1 MFAIFAKTAGGV
13 EWWVARKSYGTSLS
27 MIPTDYYINRAN
39 AERSKLVIM
48 SSAFAGG
55 AWQPAAP
62 LPFSTGAFR
71 DVDPFVVHLNKLAP
85 MIDAL
90 AKA

>member
-39 AERSKLVIM
+39 AERDAEWFRAENARSVEATKRK
-48 SSAFAGG
+48 
-55 AWQPAAP
+55 PA
-62 LPFSTGAFR
+62 TYT
-71 DVDPFVVHLNKLAP
+71 VTEVVVADGEYA
-85 MIDAL
+85 IDENR
-90 AKA
+90 